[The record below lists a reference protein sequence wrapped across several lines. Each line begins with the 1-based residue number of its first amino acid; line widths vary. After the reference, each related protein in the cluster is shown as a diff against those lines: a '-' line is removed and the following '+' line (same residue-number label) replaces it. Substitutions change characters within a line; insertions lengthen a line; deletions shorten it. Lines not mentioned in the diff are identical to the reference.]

1 MDIMDAR
8 LADRCSAPCRRS
20 DTYGRGDLVDEVA
33 VNVQEDGAVELLV
46 DDVGLEDLV
55 VEGLGRPLGNRH
67 FGVWRGDVPPGS
79 SSSSSSS
86 SSRMASIGAEIG
98 QGKKKKKEKKK
109 EKKHEEAEREARDGG
124 EGKKGGRKFV
134 QSRVDDACLVP
145 FGQVWRDVA
154 KRNKRRSEAQ
164 GRGESGRLR
173 PMRNVL
179 FSDL

>member
-1 MDIMDAR
+1 MFLPAAAAAAAAEWRR
-8 LADRCSAPCRRS
+8 LGPKLDKGKR
-20 DTYGRGDLVDEVA
+20 
-33 VNVQEDGAVELLV
+33 
-46 DDVGLEDLV
+46 
-55 VEGLGRPLGNRH
+55 
-67 FGVWRGDVPPGS
+67 
-79 SSSSSSS
+79 
-86 SSRMASIGAEIG
+86 
-98 QGKKKKKEKKK
+98 KKKKKK

-154 KRNKRRSEAQ
+154 KRNKRRGEAQ